1 MEESGETKQVNQIV
15 TEVTIFPVPFPLG
28 EIKENITINTHNP
41 SKLSQE
47 KIIFELRQSQ
57 VIGEQIY
64 EKVILSLKNKKNIS
78 EKLGSIKQSLLV
90 SESNKFTKAIQEIFS
105 K

>member
-1 MEESGETKQVNQIV
+1 MS
-15 TEVTIFPVPFPLG
+15 
-28 EIKENITINTHNP
+28 
-41 SKLSQE
+41 
-47 KIIFELRQSQ
+47 
-57 VIGEQIY
+57 
-64 EKVILSLKNKKNIS
+64 SLAHDLHIS

>member
-1 MEESGETKQVNQIV
+1 MKKKKVRVFIFLKTKFIALPNI
-15 TEVTIFPVPFPLG
+15 LS
-28 EIKENITINTHNP
+28 KE
-41 SKLSQE
+41 Q
-47 KIIFELRQSQ
+47 IIFELRQSQ